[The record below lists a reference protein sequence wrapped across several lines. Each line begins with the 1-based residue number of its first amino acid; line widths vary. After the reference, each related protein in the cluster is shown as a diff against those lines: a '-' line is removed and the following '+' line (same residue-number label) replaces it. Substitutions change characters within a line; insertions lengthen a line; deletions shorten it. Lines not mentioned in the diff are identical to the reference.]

1 MITKLTELPKLKI
14 ILIVILF
21 LTVLIGVRLLFL
33 SSHKFPDYPH
43 PVQGVLDLR
52 DYELKNNETISLDGE
67 WEFYP
72 NQLIAPNK
80 IKALNSEKNYTLIPK
95 LWEDEEVSYQYGTY
109 RLRILVNDKLQSY
122 GIRAPVIR
130 SAFQLFVNEQLL
142 NKVGQVS
149 EKRENYIPKKVPY
162 SSIFTVDGNEID
174 IVIHVANADFTGK
187 GGINQTISFGN
198 GAAIER
204 DKWVSIII
212 QLMVCIVLL
221 IHVLYAWLLYVIG
234 IRQKTV
240 ISFFFLILSTIISV
254 LVDDD
259 RLMFAFLPINWEWAT
274 KIYIVSYTGT
284 AIFLVQFVKH
294 LFPEYTKLRILR
306 WFVQLCSVYMLIVLL
321 APPHL
326 LTRTAIPLPYIT
338 LVASLGIVVLI
349 LRAAFKEEE
358 DNIFL
363 LLSATAVACNLTWGV
378 AKNLVG
384 FQMPYY
390 PFDVLASILALA
402 AFWFKRYFQT
412 SIKIEMLSKKLQKAD
427 KLKDDFLANTSHE
440 LRNPLHGIINISQTI
455 LMNEGSTLNEKN
467 KKNLEL
473 LITIGEHMS
482 FTLNDLLDLTQLKE
496 KNIQLQIKSLQI
508 QTVAA
513 GVFDMLRFM
522 TDGKPVQ
529 LVLHI
534 PDSFPSVAADE
545 NRLIQILF
553 NLVHNAIKFTNEGKI
568 TIRAE
573 VKKKQ
578 AFIHIEDTGIGID
591 EVTQKRI
598 FHPYEQGDSSITAMG
613 GGIGLGLSICRQL
626 VKLHGGSLK
635 VASIVGQGSV
645 FTFTLPLS
653 NQVDEGE
660 PVLSEDRISKSIEHE
675 MSLALHMMTYHETA
689 IDARQD
695 SAITTSNPKILAVDD
710 DPINLQILVNV
721 LSTEQYDITTAT
733 NGRDALAKLENKNW
747 DLIIT
752 DIMMPHMSGY
762 ELSRLIRERYTI
774 SELPILF
781 LTARSQR
788 EDIYTAFLS
797 GANDYV
803 SKPLKSLELKA
814 RVRALINLKQSIEE
828 RLRIE
833 AAWLQAQIQPHFF
846 FNTLSA
852 IMMFSETDKTKMKAL
867 LEAFSDYLQTSFD
880 FQNAEQIVPIAYEL
894 DLVRSYLSIAEVRFG
909 DRVKIVWEVD
919 KDIQLSLPPLS
930 IQPLVENAI
939 HHGILKRGKGGVI
952 RIRIAEHASHF
963 EIAISDDGVG
973 MDKEVLSAKHLKRRG
988 IGLANTD
995 QRLKQLYGKGLN
1007 IQSNP
1012 DHGTTVSFEIPK

>member
-1 MITKLTELPKLKI
+1 MITKLIELPKLKI

-21 LTVLIGVRLLFL
+21 LTVLIGARLLFL
-33 SSHKFPDYPH
+33 SSHQFPDYPH

-52 DYELKNNETISLDGE
+52 DYELKNNKTISLDGE

-80 IKALNSEKNYTLIPK
+80 IKALNSEKNYMEIPK
-95 LWEDEEVSYQYGTY
+95 LWEDEKISYQYGTY

-122 GIRAPVIR
+122 GIRAPVVR
-130 SAFQLFVNEQLL
+130 SASQLFVNEQLL

-149 EKRENYIPKKVPY
+149 EKVENYIPKKVPY

-187 GGINQTISFGN
+187 GGINQTISFGK

-204 DKWVSIII
+204 DKWVSIMI

-240 ISFFFLILSTIISV
+240 ISFFFLILSTVISV
-254 LVDDD
+254 LIDDD
-259 RLMFAFLPINWEWAT
+259 RLMFAFIPINWEWAT
-274 KIYIVSYTGT
+274 KIYILSYTGT

-294 LFPEYTKLRILR
+294 LFPKYTKLRILR
-306 WFVQLCSVYMLIVLL
+306 WFVQLCGVYMLIVLL
-321 APPHL
+321 APAQL

-338 LVASLGIVVLI
+338 LVSSLGIVVLI
-349 LRAAFKEEE
+349 LRAALKEEE

-378 AKNLVG
+378 AKNLGG

-412 SIKIEMLSKKLQKAD
+412 SIKMELLSKKLQKAD

-440 LRNPLHGIINISQTI
+440 LRNPLHGIMNIAQTI
-455 LMNEGSTLNEKN
+455 LTNEGSTLNEKN
-467 KKNLEL
+467 KKDLEL

-508 QTVAA
+508 QTIAA

-522 TDGKPVQ
+522 TDSKPVQ

-573 VKKKQ
+573 VKKKH
-578 AFIHIEDTGIGID
+578 AYIHIEDTGVGID
-591 EVTQKRI
+591 EATQKRI
-598 FHPYEQGDSSITAMG
+598 FHPYEQGDSSITAIG

-653 NQVDEGE
+653 NQVDEEE
-660 PVLSEDRISKSIEHE
+660 PVFSEDRISKSIAHE
-675 MSLALHMMTYHETA
+675 ASLALHTLTYQETA

-695 SAITTSNPKILAVDD
+695 SAISTSNPNILAVDD
-710 DPINLQILVNV
+710 DPINLKILVNV
-721 LSTEQYDITTAT
+721 LSTEQYHITTAT
-733 NGRDALAKLENKNW
+733 NGREALAKVKSKNW

-803 SKPLKSLELKA
+803 TKPLKSLELKA

-880 FQNAEQIVPIAYEL
+880 FQNAERIVPIEYEL
-894 DLVRSYLSIAEVRFG
+894 DLVRSYLSITEVRFG
-909 DRVKIVWEVD
+909 DRVQIVWEVD

-973 MDKEVLSAKHLKRRG
+973 MDKDALSSQHLKRRG

-1012 DHGTTVSFEIPK
+1012 DHGTTVSFVIPK